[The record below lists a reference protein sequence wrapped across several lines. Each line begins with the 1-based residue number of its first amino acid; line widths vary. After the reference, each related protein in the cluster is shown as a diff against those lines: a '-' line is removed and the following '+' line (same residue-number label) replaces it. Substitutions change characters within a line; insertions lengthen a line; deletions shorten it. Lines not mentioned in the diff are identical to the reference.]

1 LAQRGGMVPGAN
13 GATSRDSPEILLP
26 MPWARAVQKPQIA
39 ASSRS
44 RDQILALVREQ
55 LKVIR
60 AEEAGTRLGTD
71 PEELHKMRAAVR
83 RLRAILGAVRGMF
96 DLDWLES
103 LRGELDWLGTVL
115 GGLRD
120 LDVLRE
126 YLRKE
131 LAFLKPAAQVVG
143 DDLFD
148 LVDAQRA
155 RAQHKIV
162 AALDGERYTKLLA
175 RLERA
180 VQRPKVVSTDLS
192 LPAVAAS
199 QFKKLRKAVK
209 ALPKKPNDDDLHAV
223 RIRVKRARYA
233 AELAQPIV
241 GEPAERFVAR
251 TKKLQDILG
260 EYQDAVVAEKRL
272 RTLVAEDRRSP
283 LALLANELVKRQR
296 VRRQAAQL
304 DFFEQWPKL
313 ERRGRKAWK

>member
-1 LAQRGGMVPGAN
+1 
-13 GATSRDSPEILLP
+13 
-26 MPWARAVQKPQIA
+26 MPRVRAAQKPQIV

-44 RDQILALVREQ
+44 RDQILTLMREQ

-60 AEEAGTRLGTD
+60 AEEPGTRLGTD

-83 RLRAILGAVRGMF
+83 RLRAILGAVRDMF
-96 DLDWLES
+96 DLDWLEG

-120 LDVLRE
+120 LDVLSE
-126 YLRKE
+126 YLGEE
-131 LAFLKPAAQVVG
+131 LASLKPAARAVG
-143 DDLFD
+143 DDLID
-148 LVDAQRA
+148 LVDGRRA
-155 RAQHKIV
+155 HAQHKIV
-162 AALDGERYTKLLA
+162 AALDGERYKKLLA

-209 ALPKKPNDDDLHAV
+209 ALTKKPNDNDLHAV

-260 EYQDAVVAEKRL
+260 EYQDAVVAEERL

-283 LALLANELVKRQR
+283 AALLANKLVKRQR
-296 VRRQAAQL
+296 VRRRAAQL

>member
-1 LAQRGGMVPGAN
+1 
-13 GATSRDSPEILLP
+13 

-283 LALLANELVKRQR
+283 VALLANELVKRQR

>member
-1 LAQRGGMVPGAN
+1 
-13 GATSRDSPEILLP
+13 

-39 ASSRS
+39 ASRRS
-44 RDQILALVREQ
+44 RDQILTLVREQ

-60 AEEAGTRLGTD
+60 AEEPGTRLGTD

-83 RLRAILGAVRGMF
+83 RLRAILGAVRDMF
-96 DLDWLES
+96 DLDWLEG

-131 LAFLKPAAQVVG
+131 LASLKPAARVVG

-155 RAQHKIV
+155 HAQHKIV

-180 VQRPKVVSTDLS
+180 VQRPKVVSSDLS

-199 QFKKLRKAVK
+199 QFKKLRRAVK

-241 GEPAERFVAR
+241 GKPAERFVAR

-283 LALLANELVKRQR
+283 VALLANELVKRQR

>member
-1 LAQRGGMVPGAN
+1 MVPGAN

-60 AEEAGTRLGTD
+60 AEEPGTRLGTD

-131 LAFLKPAAQVVG
+131 LASLKPAARVVG

-155 RAQHKIV
+155 HAQHKIV

-283 LALLANELVKRQR
+283 VALLANELVKRQR

>member
-1 LAQRGGMVPGAN
+1 
-13 GATSRDSPEILLP
+13 

-155 RAQHKIV
+155 HAQQKIV

-175 RLERA
+175 RLQRA

-283 LALLANELVKRQR
+283 VARLANELVKRQR

>member
-1 LAQRGGMVPGAN
+1 
-13 GATSRDSPEILLP
+13 

-283 LALLANELVKRQR
+283 VARLANELVKRQR

>member
-1 LAQRGGMVPGAN
+1 
-13 GATSRDSPEILLP
+13 
-26 MPWARAVQKPQIA
+26 MPWARAVQKPQIE

-44 RDQILALVREQ
+44 RDQILTLVREQ

-60 AEEAGTRLGTD
+60 AEEPDTRRGTD
-71 PEELHKMRAAVR
+71 PEDLHKMRAAVR
-83 RLRAILGAVRGMF
+83 RLRAILGAVRDMF
-96 DLDWLES
+96 DRDWLEG

-131 LAFLKPAAQVVG
+131 LASRKPAARVVG

-155 RAQHKIV
+155 HAQQKIV
-162 AALDGERYTKLLA
+162 AALDGGRYTKLLA
-175 RLERA
+175 RLQRA
-180 VQRPKVVSTDLS
+180 VQRPKVVSADLS

-241 GEPAERFVAR
+241 GRPAKRFVAR

-283 LALLANELVKRQR
+283 AALLANKLVKRQR

>member
-1 LAQRGGMVPGAN
+1 
-13 GATSRDSPEILLP
+13 
-26 MPWARAVQKPQIA
+26 
-39 ASSRS
+39 
-44 RDQILALVREQ
+44 VREQ

-60 AEEAGTRLGTD
+60 AEEPGTRLGTD

-83 RLRAILGAVRGMF
+83 RVRAILGAVRGMF
-96 DLDWLES
+96 DLDWLEG

-131 LAFLKPAAQVVG
+131 LASLKPAARVVG
-143 DDLFD
+143 DDLFG
-148 LVDAQRA
+148 LVDTQRA
-155 RAQHKIV
+155 HAQHKIV

-209 ALPKKPNDDDLHAV
+209 ALPRKPNDDDLHAV

-241 GEPAERFVAR
+241 GESAERFVAR

-283 LALLANELVKRQR
+283 VALLANELVKRQR